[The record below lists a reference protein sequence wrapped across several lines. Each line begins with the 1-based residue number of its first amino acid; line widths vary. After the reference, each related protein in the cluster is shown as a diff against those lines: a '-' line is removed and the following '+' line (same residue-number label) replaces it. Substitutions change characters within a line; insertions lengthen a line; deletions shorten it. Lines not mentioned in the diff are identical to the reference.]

1 MSFYPLTL
9 SPSYSD
15 VRVFQG
21 FLSQETSLSFG
32 SHPPE
37 AAYHST
43 LPRCS
48 SAPDLFPQAR
58 ITTCGYHTQDSMT
71 DSTGVRRRC
80 HLPAFD
86 SSHSFQT
93 VPSTYEGQ
101 QDSSSLP
108 GVQPAFDRY
117 LEVGTSVYNS
127 PNRVPGFL
135 EPPHSFIETVPTV
148 DPHVLHH
155 VSDHRHGSWG
165 DTGVE
170 SNYNGIWTSTV
181 RDQSYRHQM
190 PSYESG
196 TQGYREHYQYST
208 VSNSQFTE
216 SAFMLI
222 FHSE

>member
-1 MSFYPLTL
+1 MYPLTL

-15 VRVFQG
+15 ARVFQG
-21 FLSQETSLSFG
+21 FLSQETSPSLE

-37 AAYHST
+37 AVYHPT

-48 SAPDLFPQAR
+48 SAPDLFPQVR
-58 ITTCGYHTQDSMT
+58 MLTSGYHTQDPMT
-71 DSTGVRRRC
+71 DSAGIRRRS

-86 SSHSFQT
+86 LSHSFQT
-93 VPSTYEGQ
+93 VPSNYEGQ
-101 QDSSSLP
+101 QNSSSLP
-108 GVQPAFDRY
+108 GVQPPAAVFDRY

-127 PNRVPGFL
+127 PTRVSGFL

-155 VSDHRHGSWG
+155 VSDHRHGSWN
-165 DTGVE
+165 DPGVE

-181 RDQSYRHQM
+181 RDQHYRQM
-190 PSYESG
+190 ASYESG

-208 VSNSQFTE
+208 VSDTQFIE
-216 SAFMLI
+216 STLVLI